1 MHKLRRWAISGEKL
15 VGVVSTIVTLSVLF
29 VSCLGNPT
37 HLVRLPLVLPI
48 PLVLS
53 VLVFSLLIPWA
64 RRESGTAQ
72 SSRSAK
78 VGLACSILGLLTVA
92 GYGSGFPIILG
103 VGGAVLGREG
113 GGGLARAAYI
123 IGIVAV
129 ILALIAFV
137 AGRVVCVL
145 GGPC

>member
-1 MHKLRRWAISGEKL
+1 M
-15 VGVVSTIVTLSVLF
+15 VGVVSTIVALSVMF
-29 VSCLGNPT
+29 VSRLDNPT
-37 HLVRLPLVLPI
+37 RLVRLPLVLPI
-48 PLVLS
+48 PLVLAI
-53 VLVFSLLIPWA
+53 LVFSLLIPWA
-64 RRESGTAQ
+64 RRESGTPR
-72 SSRSAK
+72 SSRPAK

-123 IGIVAV
+123 IGIAAV
-129 ILALIAFV
+129 VLALVAFAV
-137 AGRVVCVL
+137 GRVGCVL